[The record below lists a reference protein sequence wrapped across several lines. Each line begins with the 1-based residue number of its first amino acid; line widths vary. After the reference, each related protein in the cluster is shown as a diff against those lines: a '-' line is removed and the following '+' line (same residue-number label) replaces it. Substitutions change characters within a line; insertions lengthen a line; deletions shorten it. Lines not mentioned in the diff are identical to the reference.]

1 MEHCYCPAMVGNDG
15 DHASMAI
22 TYLVF
27 AIAAADLCRMEPES
41 AHSSFEY
48 FHTAVYKY
56 LDGLLAVDDI
66 KCIQGLLL
74 LSTYGLIEP
83 QAVNVWHT
91 TGLAMR
97 TAIDLG
103 MSRTTTPEN
112 IDLLGSE
119 MRKRVF
125 WCTYVME
132 RSVCFALGRP
142 MSVRNADID
151 LELPLIA
158 SDDDLLS
165 TNVSHS
171 GYYRKA
177 PDPWD
182 TSTFVHVVKLRQLN
196 VTIQEVFFPVVK
208 PLLSFSYYHGT
219 RERLRKQL
227 NDWIS
232 CAPRYSVTV
241 STFQTIEWLECA
253 YHYALISF
261 HRPTPGCSVI
271 TPECLK
277 ICADSSISIISL
289 LGSLY
294 AKNKMTYAFV
304 SLYMLFIATV
314 TMLYALQASAAI
326 RQATTKDVVQMNIKS
341 AISLLKLLSQGRPP
355 GARCSQIVDE
365 LSKTTLALFDKR
377 VERVIESNSDL
388 DSIVSEMDP
397 RIWTWFGMK
406 PSDLVVT
413 DSNIADAAY
422 EVFAGDAIIPEDL
435 VHDWNTLFTQTVSN
449 PLL

>member
-1 MEHCYCPAMVGNDG
+1 MEHCYYPAMSGSDG
-15 DHASMAI
+15 DHASMAM

-27 AIAAADLCRMEPES
+27 AIAAADLHRMEPES
-41 AHSSFEY
+41 PHSSFQY
-48 FHTAVYKY
+48 FHTAAYKY
-56 LDGLLAVDDI
+56 LDGLLAMDDI

-74 LSTYGLIEP
+74 LSVYGLIEP
-83 QAVNVWHT
+83 RAVNVWHT

-103 MSRTTTPEN
+103 MSHMITSEN
-112 IDLLGSE
+112 VDLLESE

-125 WCTYVME
+125 WCAYVME

-142 MSVRNADID
+142 MSIRNADVD
-151 LELPLIA
+151 LDLPFIA
-158 SDDDLLS
+158 TDNDLLS

-171 GYYRKA
+171 GYYGKA

-196 VTIQEVFFPVVK
+196 VTIQETFFPVVK
-208 PLLSFSYYHGT
+208 PLLPFTYYQGT
-219 RERLRKQL
+219 REQLRKQL
-227 NDWIS
+227 NEWIS
-232 CAPRYSVTV
+232 CAPRYSLAV

-261 HRPTPGCSVI
+261 HRPTPGCSAI

-304 SLYMLFIATV
+304 SLYMLFIASV
-314 TMLYALQASAAI
+314 TMLYALQASAPI
-326 RQATTKDVVQMNIKS
+326 RQHTTKEVVQMNIKS
-341 AISLLKLLSQGRPP
+341 AISLFKLISQDRPP
-355 GARCSQIVDE
+355 GVRCSQAVDE
-365 LSKTTLALFDKR
+365 LGKTTLALFDKR
-377 VERVIESNSDL
+377 VSNL
-388 DSIVSEMDP
+388 DSTASKMDS

-406 PSDLVVT
+406 PSDLIVP
-413 DSNIADAAY
+413 DSDMVADTVY
-422 EVFAGDAIIPEDL
+422 DIFPGDVAVPEDL
-435 VHDWNTLFTQTVSN
+435 PDDWNTLLTQTFKD
-449 PLL
+449 PLS